1 MPISETMSWKGDKG
15 TARPQSLL
23 GVPRLTF
30 VISADLSARLLF
42 TPEIPPYC
50 TSSGAICTMSA
61 LMIKAIF
68 RLTEIEKQKIF
79 KLREMGVRPPDIA
92 RRFGL
97 SEGVVHKIIQ
107 AQRALIQPPKIAP
120 QGDLMVQRDLHK
132 QEAS

>member
-1 MPISETMSWKGDKG
+1 
-15 TARPQSLL
+15 
-23 GVPRLTF
+23 
-30 VISADLSARLLF
+30 
-42 TPEIPPYC
+42 
-50 TSSGAICTMSA
+50 MSA

-68 RLTEIEKQKIF
+68 RLTEVEKQKIF

-107 AQRALIQPPKIAP
+107 AQRALIQPPKVAP
-120 QGDLMVQRDLHK
+120 QGELLRSELHK

>member
-1 MPISETMSWKGDKG
+1 VVHP
-15 TARPQSLL
+15 
-23 GVPRLTF
+23 F
-30 VISADLSARLLF
+30 CLSPCLRVSVVNPHLF
-42 TPEIPPYC
+42 TPKIPPHC

-68 RLTEIEKQKIF
+68 RLTDIEKQKIY

-107 AQRALIQPPKIAP
+107 SQRALLQPPKVAP
-120 QGDLMVQRDLHK
+120 QSELLTSADLHK

>member
-1 MPISETMSWKGDKG
+1 MSQAGGRG
-15 TARPQSLL
+15 TFL
-23 GVPRLTF
+23 VPSVGALVNLCDFSGF
-30 VISADLSARLLF
+30 VLPLLF
-42 TPEIPPYC
+42 TPQIPPYC

-120 QGDLMVQRDLHK
+120 QGDLMAQQDLHK

>member
-1 MPISETMSWKGDKG
+1 MSQQGRQG
-15 TARPQSLL
+15 IAP
-23 GVPRLTF
+23 VPTVGALVNLCDFSGF
-30 VISADLSARLLF
+30 VLPLLF
-42 TPEIPPYC
+42 TPQIPPYC

-120 QGDLMVQRDLHK
+120 QGDLMAQQDLHK

>member
-1 MPISETMSWKGDKG
+1 
-15 TARPQSLL
+15 
-23 GVPRLTF
+23 
-30 VISADLSARLLF
+30 
-42 TPEIPPYC
+42 
-50 TSSGAICTMSA
+50 MSA

-68 RLTEIEKQKIF
+68 RLTDIEKQKIF

-107 AQRALIQPPKIAP
+107 AQRALTQPPKMAP
-120 QGDLMVQRDLHK
+120 QGDLLGQGDLHK

>member
-1 MPISETMSWKGDKG
+1 
-15 TARPQSLL
+15 
-23 GVPRLTF
+23 
-30 VISADLSARLLF
+30 
-42 TPEIPPYC
+42 
-50 TSSGAICTMSA
+50 MSA

-68 RLTEIEKQKIF
+68 RLTDIEKQKIF

-107 AQRALIQPPKIAP
+107 AQRALIQPPKMGP
-120 QGDLMVQRDLHK
+120 QSDLLPSRDLHK

>member
-1 MPISETMSWKGDKG
+1 
-15 TARPQSLL
+15 
-23 GVPRLTF
+23 
-30 VISADLSARLLF
+30 
-42 TPEIPPYC
+42 
-50 TSSGAICTMSA
+50 MSA

-97 SEGVVHKIIQ
+97 SEGVVHKIVQ
-107 AQRALIQPPKIAP
+107 AQRALLQPPKIAP

>member
-1 MPISETMSWKGDKG
+1 
-15 TARPQSLL
+15 
-23 GVPRLTF
+23 
-30 VISADLSARLLF
+30 
-42 TPEIPPYC
+42 
-50 TSSGAICTMSA
+50 MSA

-107 AQRALIQPPKIAP
+107 AQRALTQPSKIAP
-120 QGDLMVQRDLHK
+120 QSDLLTQSDLHK

>member
-1 MPISETMSWKGDKG
+1 
-15 TARPQSLL
+15 
-23 GVPRLTF
+23 
-30 VISADLSARLLF
+30 
-42 TPEIPPYC
+42 
-50 TSSGAICTMSA
+50 MSA

-68 RLTEIEKQKIF
+68 RLTEVEKQKIL

-107 AQRALIQPPKIAP
+107 AQRKLGPQSELIS
-120 QGDLMVQRDLHK
+120 DLSN

>member
-1 MPISETMSWKGDKG
+1 V
-15 TARPQSLL
+15 LL
-23 GVPRLTF
+23 CVLCGFTGFAFLRVSVVNPP
-30 VISADLSARLLF
+30 LF
-42 TPEIPPYC
+42 TPQIPPHC
-50 TSSGAICTMSA
+50 TSSGAMCTMSA
-61 LMIKAIF
+61 LMIKATF

-107 AQRALIQPPKIAP
+107 AQRALIQPPKIAAQSDLLT
-120 QGDLMVQRDLHK
+120 QGDLHK